1 MLAAFVST
9 PVGLAVHAVPSTRSA
24 VTAARLPALSM
35 VATDETFTSEGAKTQ
50 VGAHRSQLSHSPCLG
65 LSLSLSSRHS
75 PSLRPIPSP
84 SLSLAL
90 AQACPTL
97 PPQVGNNAFL
107 NEDLMGRAINGPG
120 VVSKSK
126 LKIAVVGAG
135 LAGMI
140 AAMDL
145 VDAGHDVEL
154 FELRPFVGGKV
165 SLTLT
170 LTLTPP

>member
-1 MLAAFVST
+1 MPPLPHLTLTLS
-9 PVGLAVHAVPSTRSA
+9 LTRSL
-24 VTAARLPALSM
+24 TLTL
-35 VATDETFTSEGAKTQ
+35 TLTLT
-50 VGAHRSQLSHSPCLG
+50 
-65 LSLSLSSRHS
+65 
-75 PSLRPIPSP
+75 
-84 SLSLAL
+84 LAL
-90 AQACPTL
+90 TL
-97 PPQVGNNAFL
+97 TS
-107 NEDLMGRAINGPG
+107 

-170 LTLTPP
+170 LTPP

>member
-1 MLAAFVST
+1 MLAAFVTT
-9 PVGLAVHAVPSTRSA
+9 PVGLAVGHAAPSTRSA
-24 VTAARLPALSM
+24 MTAARLPAISM
-35 VATDETFTSEGAKTQ
+35 VETFTSEGAKT
-50 VGAHRSQLSHSPCLG
+50 
-65 LSLSLSSRHS
+65 
-75 PSLRPIPSP
+75 
-84 SLSLAL
+84 
-90 AQACPTL
+90 
-97 PPQVGNNAFL
+97 QVGNNAFL

-126 LKIAVVGAG
+126 LKIAVIGAG

-165 SLTLT
+165 SSWKDNDGNHIEMGLHVFFGCYYNLFGIMKRTGSFDK
-170 LTLTPP
+170 

>member
-1 MLAAFVST
+1 
-9 PVGLAVHAVPSTRSA
+9 
-24 VTAARLPALSM
+24 
-35 VATDETFTSEGAKTQ
+35 
-50 VGAHRSQLSHSPCLG
+50 
-65 LSLSLSSRHS
+65 
-75 PSLRPIPSP
+75 
-84 SLSLAL
+84 
-90 AQACPTL
+90 
-97 PPQVGNNAFL
+97 
-107 NEDLMGRAINGPG
+107 MGRAINGPG

-165 SLTLT
+165 SLPHPHPHPHPTLALT
-170 LTLTPP
+170 LTLAPALA

>member
-50 VGAHRSQLSHSPCLG
+50 VGAHRSPCLG
-65 LSLSLSSRHS
+65 LALSLRLSHS
-75 PSLRPIPSP
+75 PSLRPSPSP

-90 AQACPTL
+90 AQPCPTL
-97 PPQVGNNAFL
+97 PLQVGNNAFL

-170 LTLTPP
+170 LTPP